1 MEYTT
6 QNEMNL
12 LEKLRLTLLVYNLV
26 HKICQ
31 DMLPL
36 VTGLKYFK
44 LKSLETM
51 LHVFPATFQN
61 RGTLPHDLS
70 PNLMTVTPFL
80 PVHFLT
86 QVTHDSTTVKV

>member
-1 MEYTT
+1 
-6 QNEMNL
+6 MNL

-44 LKSLETM
+44 LKTLETM
-51 LHVFPATFQN
+51 LHVFAATFQN
-61 RGTLPHDLS
+61 RGTFHTISLRFDDGDTLS
-70 PNLMTVTPFL
+70 SSSFSDTSN
-80 PVHFLT
+80 
-86 QVTHDSTTVKV
+86 S